1 MTSQMFLDR
10 LLFWEYILDKI
21 IYFILIER
29 FDLIHNTWQGGD
41 KFVRAVLIA
50 GEFEGSLWKAKYLDN
65 ESRGSVAVSSKL
77 LFIQFSVKNFP
88 KIAICLYKSITKN
101 ARIWSKRPQTFYLN
115 QNKTSRAK
123 KDTLFYKTI
132 IFNPKKI
139 PIPHRFILALLS
151 IRAQG
156 KSTHFRVFYF
166 NKEQVVFVVHT
177 AWVFSNS
184 PLFHP
189 GG

>member
-65 ESRGSVAVSSKL
+65 ESRGSVAVSSTL
-77 LFIQFSVKNFP
+77 LFIQS
-88 KIAICLYKSITKN
+88 S
-101 ARIWSKRPQTFYLN
+101 
-115 QNKTSRAK
+115 
-123 KDTLFYKTI
+123 D
-132 IFNPKKI
+132 
-139 PIPHRFILALLS
+139 
-151 IRAQG
+151 
-156 KSTHFRVFYF
+156 
-166 NKEQVVFVVHT
+166 
-177 AWVFSNS
+177 
-184 PLFHP
+184 
-189 GG
+189 